1 MVSGMQNGGVTGPL
15 PEILNVGRETD
26 LAEKSGENLELSEI
40 VLTFVHSWVVMSSA
54 ENLAI

>member
-1 MVSGMQNGGVTGPL
+1 MQNGGVTGPL